1 MLTHLFLVCTAG
13 WRASLE
19 PVASVTIS
27 LSASVLFVVAM
38 TLLLLSALSDE
49 EGRTTRGWVTPIVLG
64 TLGAQLASALW
75 YPAIERHEN
84 CAGEISAWYFSNM
97 SYMFALILL
106 TLCVELNF
114 LRRNPMDHDAGQ
126 RVAPL
131 FTVIMI
137 SLSMPL
143 SFTVLVKTDMPRCGI
158 AAVWHEYFT
167 FVFTAQALIIGLAT
181 VVWLLIRSAAQSG
194 TLRNVRG
201 SDLLEDLLQH
211 FEPLE
216 QELVADGEW
225 RQETQNVAERPAG
238 EHQHALGMSLT
249 GQRLG
254 ELRVRFGGTGFHQF
268 DGDHGATATN
278 VADSVVVG
286 LKVAQLVLH
295 QRFDP
300 LGAVAQA
307 VEFDGF
313 DGRQCR
319 RALTGLPPYVPPV
332 PDMRGIRFLPYP
344 SPRTGAVHP
353 RRPWRW

>member
-1 MLTHLFLVCTAG
+1 MPSDTRFKDWPALATVFMLAIGFTYSDDIVEFAGDLAGRRFKAAEGWVVFAVDGLLVMATAALRWLLHRPADPKAFTKRLLTGRWGAGAALVVLTHLFLVCTAG
-13 WRASLE
+13 WRASLS

-114 LRRNPMDHDAGQ
+114 LRRNPMDRDAGQ

-143 SFTVLVKTDMPRCGI
+143 SFTVLVKADMPRCGI

-181 VVWLLIRSAAQSG
+181 VVWLLIRGAAQS
-194 TLRNVRG
+194 
-201 SDLLEDLLQH
+201 
-211 FEPLE
+211 
-216 QELVADGEW
+216 
-225 RQETQNVAERPAG
+225 ER
-238 EHQHALGMSLT
+238 
-249 GQRLG
+249 
-254 ELRVRFGGTGFHQF
+254 
-268 DGDHGATATN
+268 
-278 VADSVVVG
+278 
-286 LKVAQLVLH
+286 
-295 QRFDP
+295 
-300 LGAVAQA
+300 
-307 VEFDGF
+307 
-313 DGRQCR
+313 
-319 RALTGLPPYVPPV
+319 
-332 PDMRGIRFLPYP
+332 
-344 SPRTGAVHP
+344 
-353 RRPWRW
+353 

>member
-1 MLTHLFLVCTAG
+1 MPSDTRFKDWLALATVFMLAIGFTYSDDIVEFADDLAGRRFKAAEGWVVFAVDGLLVMATAALRWLLHRPVDPKAFTKRLLTGRWGAGAALVVLTHLFLVCTAG
-13 WRASLE
+13 WRASLS

-114 LRRNPMDHDAGQ
+114 LRRNPMDRDAGQ

-143 SFTVLVKTDMPRCGI
+143 SFTVLVKADMPRCGI

-181 VVWLLIRSAAQSG
+181 VVWLLIHGAAQS
-194 TLRNVRG
+194 
-201 SDLLEDLLQH
+201 
-211 FEPLE
+211 
-216 QELVADGEW
+216 
-225 RQETQNVAERPAG
+225 ER
-238 EHQHALGMSLT
+238 
-249 GQRLG
+249 
-254 ELRVRFGGTGFHQF
+254 
-268 DGDHGATATN
+268 
-278 VADSVVVG
+278 
-286 LKVAQLVLH
+286 
-295 QRFDP
+295 
-300 LGAVAQA
+300 
-307 VEFDGF
+307 
-313 DGRQCR
+313 
-319 RALTGLPPYVPPV
+319 
-332 PDMRGIRFLPYP
+332 
-344 SPRTGAVHP
+344 
-353 RRPWRW
+353 

>member
-1 MLTHLFLVCTAG
+1 MPSDTRFKDWLALATVFMLAIGFTYSDDIVEFADDLAGRRFKAAEGWVVFAVDGLLVMATAALRWLLHRPADPKAFTKRLLTGRWGAGAALVVLTHLFLVCTAG
-13 WRASLE
+13 WRASLS

-114 LRRNPMDHDAGQ
+114 LRRNPMDRDAGQ

-143 SFTVLVKTDMPRCGI
+143 SFTVLVKADMPRCGI

-181 VVWLLIRSAAQSG
+181 VVWLLIHGAAQS
-194 TLRNVRG
+194 
-201 SDLLEDLLQH
+201 
-211 FEPLE
+211 
-216 QELVADGEW
+216 
-225 RQETQNVAERPAG
+225 ER
-238 EHQHALGMSLT
+238 
-249 GQRLG
+249 
-254 ELRVRFGGTGFHQF
+254 
-268 DGDHGATATN
+268 
-278 VADSVVVG
+278 
-286 LKVAQLVLH
+286 
-295 QRFDP
+295 
-300 LGAVAQA
+300 
-307 VEFDGF
+307 
-313 DGRQCR
+313 
-319 RALTGLPPYVPPV
+319 
-332 PDMRGIRFLPYP
+332 
-344 SPRTGAVHP
+344 
-353 RRPWRW
+353 